1 MLKNKK
7 ILIGIFAILLL
18 ITMPVV
24 VNAATVDATETT
36 KTSTGVGVKWS
47 YTLEGN
53 NIKDLKCTNI
63 SAITGELT
71 IPNTIDGHVVTS
83 IGSYAFKDASGLR
96 KITIPNTVTSIGN
109 TAFSNCTG
117 LTNIIIPDSVTSLGS
132 YAFNG
137 CTGLKSVVISKNL
150 SKLSSYLFEGCSGIT
165 EVVLSENLT
174 TIDFWALY
182 CEGLKFVKIPENVV
196 SIDKDAFGYS
206 WKEKNLTIYGKEGST
221 AQTYAESNQI
231 KFEKIENWDERNQ
244 NSGADITAPTVKSMY
259 FDYSDVLGYWQKT
272 TNDYRIP
279 RGIELPFIVRFT
291 ETIKGT
297 EVPTLT
303 IKCGEGENIELKNGT
318 ITGDKIVY
326 TYIIKENDEG
336 LITAVKLEGG
346 NVSDVSGNKAVLSV
360 KEMKADLTG
369 NYVYANGSVVGTN
382 TNNNND
388 TNKGNTNNSDT
399 NKKDLINT
407 KTDNTTKK
415 DTTIANKVLPYTGKV
430 ILIWSIAIVAVS
442 GIVAHIR
449 YKSLYIK

>member
-7 ILIGIFAILLL
+7 LLIGIFAILLL
-18 ITMPVV
+18 ITMPII

-36 KTSTGVGVKWS
+36 KTSTGVDVKWS
-47 YTLEGN
+47 YILEGN

-63 SAITGELT
+63 SAITGELR
-71 IPNTIDGHVVTS
+71 IPDKIDGYTVTS
-83 IGSYAFKDASGLR
+83 IGNYAFSEASGLR
-96 KITIPNTVTSIGN
+96 KVTIPNTVTSIGSR
-109 TAFSNCTG
+109 AFNKCTG
-117 LTNIIIPDSVTSLGS
+117 LTNVIIPDSVTSLGS
-132 YAFNG
+132 SGFYG
-137 CTGLKSVVISKNL
+137 CAGLTSVALSKNL
-150 SKLSSYLFEGCSGIT
+150 SKLSEALFSDCSGIT
-165 EVVLSENLT
+165 EIILPENLT
-174 TIDFWALY
+174 TIDYFALN

-221 AQTYAESNQI
+221 AQTYAQNNNI
-231 KFEKIENWDERNQ
+231 NFEKIENWDKRNQ

-259 FDYSDVLGYWQKT
+259 FDYSDVLSYWQKT

-279 RGIELPFIVRFT
+279 RGVELPFIVQFT

-326 TYIIKENDEG
+326 TYTIKENDEG
-336 LITAVKLEGG
+336 LITVVSLSGG
-346 NVSDVSGNKAVLSV
+346 NVKDAAGNEAVLSV
-360 KEMKADLTG
+360 KELKVSLTG
-369 NYVYANGSVVGTN
+369 NYAYANGSATTSNNNSNANNNSNSTN
-382 TNNNND
+382 SSTNN
-388 TNKGNTNNSDT
+388 KSNTT
-399 NKKDLINT
+399 
-407 KTDNTTKK
+407 TDNTTKK

-442 GIVAHIR
+442 AIVAHIR
-449 YKSLYIK
+449 YKKLYTK